1 LQSPAGHDGF
11 IKTLE
16 VEASKGRIYKSSVNN
31 YETHGEE
38 SAPEILSPE
47 FLFSSLESE
56 SPKKNS
62 D

>member
-1 LQSPAGHDGF
+1 M
-11 IKTLE
+11 LE